1 MDKRKK
7 YKERLLQIDQDLFE
21 LKPLLIDNKT
31 LKENADYLA
40 EFLKRYLPINQLA
53 LAQISNEGGIMESAF
68 WKNDRNEDFWMAVIH
83 EHMDKWQNEKD
94 SLSDFDTVD
103 TGTRKASVYVLFP
116 VACEDRLAGALLV
129 HKPEKTGLWS

>member
-1 MDKRKK
+1 M
-7 YKERLLQIDQDLFE
+7 
-21 LKPLLIDNKT
+21 IDNKT

-103 TGTRKASVYVLFP
+103 AGTGKASVYVLFP
-116 VACEDRLAGALLV
+116 VACEDRLAGLCLCISLKRQGCGARRKL
-129 HKPEKTGLWS
+129 PF